1 MIKFPSNLPDPMVV
15 MSALTSQA
23 PRALAKRPGQKGSTV
38 VSLAAFKM
46 VLILSPCKY
55 SGT

>member
-1 MIKFPSNLPDPMVV
+1 MVV

-38 VSLAAFKM
+38 VSLAAFRM
-46 VLILSPCKY
+46 VLILSPWEHDE
-55 SGT
+55 TMVMTV